1 MSDEEVKQVMIQSL
15 SALFN
20 TWKEAGCDDKSKS
33 HAQNFDEFV
42 LQLRDACNMFLDGE
56 V

>member
-1 MSDEEVKQVMIQSL
+1 MDDKEMDVMIQSL

-42 LQLRDACNMFLDGE
+42 LQLRNACNMFLDGE